1 VRLCY
6 SFSIGN
12 STRRPTM
19 SEVHREPETDLTPQS
34 EAPAPQTEEPTPVKA
49 AETSGDD
56 WQGYSPEILS
66 TVLDS

>member
-1 VRLCY
+1 
-6 SFSIGN
+6 
-12 STRRPTM
+12 M

-34 EAPAPQTEEPTPVKA
+34 EAPTPQTEEPTPVKA